1 MLKNSKEFSKLK
13 NKWKHSWKKELLDI
27 FLFGSAVKGKINP
40 NDIDICLI
48 FRDDININIVKEA
61 ETLLGEKYHISSLC
75 AKDFISDV
83 HSLAKTML
91 LEGQSIITQKR
102 LSESYGLSSKLLYSY
117 DLSKEAPSKKVRFVY
132 LLRGRNGT
140 EGLVKNYSGEFVSNS
155 AFLLPIDKDKEMQ
168 EVFDQWKVRYSRKRI
183 MLMS

>member
-1 MLKNSKEFSKLK
+1 MLKNLKEFSRLK
-13 NKWKHSWKKELLDI
+13 NRWKQSWKKEIIDI
-27 FLFGSAVKGKINP
+27 LLFGSAVKGKATP
-40 NDIDICLI
+40 NDIDICLV
-48 FRDDININIVKEA
+48 FCSNINIKLVKDA
-61 ETLLGEKYHISSLC
+61 ESLLGEKYHISSLC

-91 LEGQSIITQKR
+91 LEGQSIITQKK

-117 DLSKEAPSKKVRFVY
+117 DISKEAPSKKVRFVY

-155 AFLLPIDKDKEMQ
+155 AFLIPIEKDKEIQ
-168 EVFDQWKVRYSRKRI
+168 EVFDQWKIKYSRRRF
-183 MLMS
+183 MLMD